1 MQSAF
6 TGRNIEDHFSRSLSG
21 GKTVKESQIFI
32 KKTKQK
38 LLNNN
43 EKKSENSLFLVLE
56 KKCVIFCTL
65 QTFLKPA
72 DLSFVALGKQNN
84 LYMIFQNLQ
93 IFRLFSSSLVKIGS
107 NCPQNFGHRPHLHFL
122 LRDSNAFHHL

>member
-107 NCPQNFGHRPHLHFL
+107 NCPQNFGLHPLL

>member
-43 EKKSENSLFLVLE
+43 EEKSENSLFLVLE
-56 KKCVIFCTL
+56 KKVC
-65 QTFLKPA
+65 
-72 DLSFVALGKQNN
+72 
-84 LYMIFQNLQ
+84 
-93 IFRLFSSSLVKIGS
+93 
-107 NCPQNFGHRPHLHFL
+107 HFL
-122 LRDSNAFHHL
+122 YTSDFF